1 MSGMENN
8 FSLVGCM
15 EEVPD
20 PRAPY
25 NQKHKI
31 LDIIVIAVT
40 AIFCGMDTWNEI
52 EDWAKSK
59 RDWLGSFLEL
69 PGGIPSH
76 DTINRVF
83 QMIDPEKFH
92 DAFFRWTGAV
102 AGKIEG
108 VVAIDGKTVRRS
120 RDDAKGN
127 RPTHVVSAWA
137 CEASLVLGQLKV
149 DEKTN
154 EIKAIPELL
163 DIL

>member
-40 AIFCGMDTWNEI
+40 AILCGMDTWNEI

-102 AGKIEG
+102 AGDRKS
-108 VVAIDGKTVRRS
+108 VV
-120 RDDAKGN
+120 
-127 RPTHVVSAWA
+127 
-137 CEASLVLGQLKV
+137 
-149 DEKTN
+149 
-154 EIKAIPELL
+154 
-163 DIL
+163 